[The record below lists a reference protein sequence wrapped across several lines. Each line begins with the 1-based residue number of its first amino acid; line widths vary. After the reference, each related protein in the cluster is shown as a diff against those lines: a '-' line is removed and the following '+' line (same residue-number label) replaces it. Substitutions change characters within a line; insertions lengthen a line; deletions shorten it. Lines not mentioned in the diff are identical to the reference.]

1 VAKGSIPASFLTEA
15 RFKPISA
22 VDVGSAVAH
31 KLLNGG
37 HGHFALRGDKEFTI
51 KELVG
56 LIEQASHKA
65 VGST

>member
-37 HGHFALRGDKEFTI
+37 HGHFALRGDKELTI

-56 LIEQASHKA
+56 LIEQASHKT

>member
-1 VAKGSIPASFLTEA
+1 MAKGSIPASFLTEA

-37 HGHFALRGDKEFTI
+37 HGHFALRGDKELTI

-56 LIEQASHKA
+56 LIEQASHKT

>member
-1 VAKGSIPASFLTEA
+1 LTEA
-15 RFKPISA
+15 RFKPVSA
-22 VDVGSAVAH
+22 DDVGSAVAH

-37 HGHFALRGDKEFTI
+37 HGHFALRGDRDFTI

-56 LIEQASHKA
+56 LVEQASHKS